1 VSVQSDYH
9 AGECQDRRRN
19 YPDGLDEL
27 AALVAGRRRT
37 LKAGN
42 LSSLKERGLVKPVP
56 VWGLLFFLL
65 FRPLFGRARRG
76 GGVKDRPEAD
86 RVAAEGP

>member
-1 VSVQSDYH
+1 MMTPMGIGRSGH
-9 AGECQDRRRN
+9 PWMRWRR
-19 YPDGLDEL
+19 
-27 AALVAGRRRT
+27 
-37 LKAGN
+37 KH
-42 LSSLKERGLVKPVP
+42 SSLKERGLVKPVP

>member
-1 VSVQSDYH
+1 M
-9 AGECQDRRRN
+9 GEPGQH
-19 YPDGLDEL
+19 
-27 AALVAGRRRT
+27 T
-37 LKAGN
+37 
-42 LSSLKERGLVKPVP
+42 SLKERGLVKPVP

>member
-1 VSVQSDYH
+1 MTGAVALPRVGQTRGRGGRFKIATASSLNI
-9 AGECQDRRRN
+9 ASSRR
-19 YPDGLDEL
+19 LD
-27 AALVAGRRRT
+27 
-37 LKAGN
+37 
-42 LSSLKERGLVKPVP
+42 SSLKERGLVKPVP